1 MKKSGFQRSDRVA
14 EQVRRD
20 LADLIR
26 SELKDPR
33 VGMISLTAV
42 ELTPDYAHAKV
53 FFTTL
58 DHEHLEEI
66 ERGLKRASGFLRRE
80 LGRRIHI
87 HTLPELHF
95 VYDNSI
101 ERGISLSHLIDQA
114 NALSDQTPGR
124 IGRACKSRKTWKQ
137 VDGVLLLDKPLRLTS
152 NDALQKAR
160 RLFSAAKGGH
170 TGTLDPLATGLLP
183 LCFGEA
189 TKFSADLLDADKTYE
204 AMIKLGVTTD
214 SGDSRRRR

>member
-1 MKKSGFQRSDRVA
+1 MKKKGFQRSDRVA

-26 SELKDPR
+26 TELKDPR

-58 DHEHLEEI
+58 NDEHLEEVQQ
-66 ERGLKRASGFLRRE
+66 GLKRAAGFLRRE

-95 VYDNSI
+95 VYDDSLL
-101 ERGISLSHLIDQA
+101 RGSSLSQLIDRA
-114 NALSDQTPGR
+114 SALSDQTPE
-124 IGRACKSRKTWKQ
+124 
-137 VDGVLLLDKPLRLTS
+137 D
-152 NDALQKAR
+152 
-160 RLFSAAKGGH
+160 
-170 TGTLDPLATGLLP
+170 
-183 LCFGEA
+183 
-189 TKFSADLLDADKTYE
+189 
-204 AMIKLGVTTD
+204 
-214 SGDSRRRR
+214 

>member
-1 MKKSGFQRSDRVA
+1 MKKKGFQRSDRVA

-26 SELKDPR
+26 TELKDPR

-53 FFTTL
+53 FFATL
-58 DHEHLEEI
+58 NDEHLEEV
-66 ERGLKRASGFLRRE
+66 ERGLKRAAGFLRRE

-101 ERGISLSHLIDQA
+101 VHGASMSLLIEQA
-114 NALSDQTPGR
+114 NALSDLTPE
-124 IGRACKSRKTWKQ
+124 
-137 VDGVLLLDKPLRLTS
+137 D
-152 NDALQKAR
+152 
-160 RLFSAAKGGH
+160 
-170 TGTLDPLATGLLP
+170 
-183 LCFGEA
+183 
-189 TKFSADLLDADKTYE
+189 
-204 AMIKLGVTTD
+204 
-214 SGDSRRRR
+214 

>member
-1 MKKSGFQRSDRVA
+1 MKKGFQRSDRVA

-58 DHEHLEEI
+58 DTEHLEEV
-66 ERGLKRASGFLRRE
+66 ERGLKRSAGFLRRE

-95 VYDNSI
+95 VYDNSL
-101 ERGISLSHLIDQA
+101 ERGASMSLLIDKA
-114 NALSDQTPGR
+114 AALSDQTPE
-124 IGRACKSRKTWKQ
+124 
-137 VDGVLLLDKPLRLTS
+137 D
-152 NDALQKAR
+152 
-160 RLFSAAKGGH
+160 
-170 TGTLDPLATGLLP
+170 
-183 LCFGEA
+183 
-189 TKFSADLLDADKTYE
+189 
-204 AMIKLGVTTD
+204 
-214 SGDSRRRR
+214 

>member
-1 MKKSGFQRSDRVA
+1 MKKKGFQRSDRVA

-58 DHEHLEEI
+58 NSEHLKEI
-66 ERGLKRASGFLRRE
+66 EQGLKRASGFLRRE

-95 VYDNSI
+95 IYDSSLEYGASMSALI
-101 ERGISLSHLIDQA
+101 EKA
-114 NALSDQTPGR
+114 NAISDQTPE
-124 IGRACKSRKTWKQ
+124 
-137 VDGVLLLDKPLRLTS
+137 D
-152 NDALQKAR
+152 
-160 RLFSAAKGGH
+160 
-170 TGTLDPLATGLLP
+170 
-183 LCFGEA
+183 
-189 TKFSADLLDADKTYE
+189 
-204 AMIKLGVTTD
+204 
-214 SGDSRRRR
+214 

>member
-1 MKKSGFQRSDRVA
+1 MKKKAFQRSDRVA

-42 ELTPDYAHAKV
+42 ELTPDYAHVKV
-53 FFTTL
+53 FFATL
-58 DHEHLEEI
+58 NPDHLEEI
-66 ERGLKRASGFLRRE
+66 ERGLKRAAGFLRRE

-101 ERGISLSHLIDQA
+101 ERGMSLSQLIDQA
-114 NALSDQTPGR
+114 NA
-124 IGRACKSRKTWKQ
+124 
-137 VDGVLLLDKPLRLTS
+137 V
-152 NDALQKAR
+152 
-160 RLFSAAKGGH
+160 SAEPE
-170 TGTLDPLATGLLP
+170 DESPAT
-183 LCFGEA
+183 
-189 TKFSADLLDADKTYE
+189 
-204 AMIKLGVTTD
+204 
-214 SGDSRRRR
+214 

>member
-1 MKKSGFQRSDRVA
+1 MKKKGFQRSDRVA

-20 LADLIR
+20 LADLIQ

-58 DHEHLEEI
+58 DAEHLDEVQ
-66 ERGLKRASGFLRRE
+66 RGLKRASGFLRRE

-95 VYDNSI
+95 IYDNSL
-101 ERGISLSHLIDQA
+101 ERGASMSLLIDKA
-114 NALSDQTPGR
+114 AALSDLTPE
-124 IGRACKSRKTWKQ
+124 
-137 VDGVLLLDKPLRLTS
+137 D
-152 NDALQKAR
+152 
-160 RLFSAAKGGH
+160 
-170 TGTLDPLATGLLP
+170 
-183 LCFGEA
+183 
-189 TKFSADLLDADKTYE
+189 
-204 AMIKLGVTTD
+204 
-214 SGDSRRRR
+214 

>member
-1 MKKSGFQRSDRVA
+1 MKKGFQRSDRVA
-14 EQVRRD
+14 EQIRRD

-58 DHEHLEEI
+58 DTGHLDEVQH
-66 ERGLKRASGFLRRE
+66 GLKRAAGFLRRE

-95 VYDNSI
+95 VYDNSL
-101 ERGISLSHLIDQA
+101 ERGASMSLLIDKA
-114 NALSDQTPGR
+114 AALSDQTPE
-124 IGRACKSRKTWKQ
+124 
-137 VDGVLLLDKPLRLTS
+137 D
-152 NDALQKAR
+152 
-160 RLFSAAKGGH
+160 
-170 TGTLDPLATGLLP
+170 
-183 LCFGEA
+183 
-189 TKFSADLLDADKTYE
+189 
-204 AMIKLGVTTD
+204 
-214 SGDSRRRR
+214 